1 MAKTESIITFQNLSD
16 NVETFDSKEQFMR
29 YYDQHKEAIDKM
41 ATRGINQ
48 KYKINGYKIGRKNKQ
63 LMFYPIKVDTTNV
76 EETTEDNVI
85 EEIQDLRDRIDS
97 LGNIMNKVLKLL
109 LEMRQDS
116 QSQASYTSGAVDK
129 YGRTLQSSYR

>member
-1 MAKTESIITFQNLSD
+1 
-16 NVETFDSKEQFMR
+16 
-29 YYDQHKEAIDKM
+29 
-41 ATRGINQ
+41 
-48 KYKINGYKIGRKNKQ
+48 
-63 LMFYPIKVDTTNV
+63 MFYPIRVDTTNV